1 MVNIKTERKILDG
14 IAVLIAFISAYAAG
28 FIQVMNFGALSVPL
42 MMPALFV
49 ILIVFMHLVI
59 RKSRKFDKSEH
70 RPLYEALKAFVFTGM
85 VYTSYR
91 TGLSVQDSLVPENI
105 VMFGLASIFAVF
117 SIFLMAYRANK

>member
-28 FIQVMNFGALSVPL
+28 FIHVMNFGALSFPL